1 MIIYHGTTLEIQSP
15 DISHSKP
22 FLDFGMGFY
31 TTSFIDQ
38 AEKWAIRKSIRQAK
52 TPIVNVYEMDDISMY
67 HIKHFTEP
75 DRSWLQFVCDCRNGK
90 DVYKQFDVVIGN
102 VANDDVFKCIN
113 FYMDGVW
120 DEKRTLDE
128 IRYYK
133 RNDQIV
139 FLNQNVIDSVLHF
152 VKSYE
157 VNR

>member
-1 MIIYHGTTLEIQSP
+1 MVH
-15 DISHSKP
+15 
-22 FLDFGMGFY
+22 
-31 TTSFIDQ
+31 
-38 AEKWAIRKSIRQAK
+38 
-52 TPIVNVYEMDDISMY
+52 
-67 HIKHFTEP
+67 
-75 DRSWLQFVCDCRNGK
+75 
-90 DVYKQFDVVIGN
+90 VVIGN

-157 VNR
+157 VKK